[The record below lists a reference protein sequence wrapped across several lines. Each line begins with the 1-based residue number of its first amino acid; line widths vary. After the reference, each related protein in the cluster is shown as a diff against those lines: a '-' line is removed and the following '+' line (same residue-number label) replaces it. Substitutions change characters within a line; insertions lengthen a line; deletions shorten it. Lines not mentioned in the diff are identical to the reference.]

1 MERQFWKGVP
11 LNHPEDGVPLNH
23 PEDLVGRD
31 WTLDQCHG
39 GLLP

>member
-1 MERQFWKGVP
+1 MERQFWKGVH
-11 LNHPEDGVPLNH
+11 LNR